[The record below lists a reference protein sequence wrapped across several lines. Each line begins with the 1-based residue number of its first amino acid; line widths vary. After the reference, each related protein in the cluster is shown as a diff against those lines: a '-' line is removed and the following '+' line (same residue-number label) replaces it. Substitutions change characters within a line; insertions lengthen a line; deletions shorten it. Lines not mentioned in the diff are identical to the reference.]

1 MKKLIIFIATF
12 ISGVSIAQQENNI
25 INKVTKELD
34 QSRSQLGFYIFEDH
48 KDLDLAIDYYASN
61 LINNQNIDL
70 ETLSKK
76 FKINIFKQNIYPI
89 RYFDE
94 NILNE
99 QVQYIVEQEI
109 VNNSTMTT
117 TSDFFR
123 DITVIKNS
131 YGEYLTIVSYG
142 TKHAICNLPDYTDK

>member
-1 MKKLIIFIATF
+1 MKKLFVFVATF
-12 ISGVSIAQQENNI
+12 VISISFSQKENTI
-25 INKVTKELD
+25 LEKVTKELNT
-34 QSRSQLGFYIFEDH
+34 SRTNLSFYIFENH
-48 KDLDLAIDYYASN
+48 LDLDKAIDYYASN
-61 LINNQNIDL
+61 LINNQNINL

-99 QVQYIVEQEI
+99 QVRYIVEQEI
-109 VNNSTMTT
+109 VNNSTMTM